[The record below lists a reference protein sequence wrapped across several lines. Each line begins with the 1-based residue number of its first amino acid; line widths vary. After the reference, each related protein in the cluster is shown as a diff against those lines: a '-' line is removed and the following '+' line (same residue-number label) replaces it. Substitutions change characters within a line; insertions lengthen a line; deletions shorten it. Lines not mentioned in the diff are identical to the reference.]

1 MEQATRPARWKILIA
16 FAVIYFVWGSTYL
29 FIRIGVREVPPFL
42 LAGARFTIAGGALY
56 LWMRFQGVP
65 SPSRREWAGATA
77 LGTLMFLIDYGC
89 LFWAEQRVPSGVAA
103 VVLATI
109 PVFITLLEITFLR
122 TARLTS
128 RLSLGL
134 LVGILGVVVL
144 MNHSFGLREQ
154 PINWA
159 GASALLISA
168 VGWSV
173 GTVLSRKLQ
182 LPNSKAM
189 SAAAQMLTGGL
200 QLFVLAAISG
210 EFNRFRPHAVSWQ
223 GWFSL
228 VYLII
233 AGSLIGFTAYVWLL
247 HYESPTVVGTYAYVN
262 PLVAVTLGYLVGGE
276 ALGRRT
282 ALGTALV
289 LVSVAIIT
297 TMRRS
302 APEAS
307 VAPGPAG
314 AESMA
319 CPSAD

>member
-1 MEQATRPARWKILIA
+1 METATRPARWKILIA
-16 FAVIYFVWGSTYL
+16 FAVIYFVWGSTFL
-29 FIRIGVREVPPFL
+29 FIRIGVRQVPPFL
-42 LAGARFTIAGGALY
+42 LAAARFTIAGGLLY

-65 SPSRREWAGATA
+65 SPSRREWMGSTA

-109 PVFITLLEITFLR
+109 PVFITLLEIIFLR
-122 TARLTS
+122 TS
-128 RLSLGL
+128 RLSLRLSVGL

-144 MNHSFGLREQ
+144 MNHSFGLREP

-159 GASALLISA
+159 GAIALLVSSA
-168 VGWSV
+168 GWSV
-173 GTVLSRKLQ
+173 GTILSRKLQ
-182 LPNSKAM
+182 LPDSKAM

-200 QLFVLAAISG
+200 QLFVLTAVSG
-210 EFNRFRPHAVSWQ
+210 EFSRFHPQQVSWQ

-276 ALGRRT
+276 ALGLRT

-289 LVSVAIIT
+289 LVSVALIT
-297 TMRRS
+297 TMRPS
-302 APEAS
+302 ARRVP
-307 VAPGPAG
+307 VAPGAAG
-314 AESMA
+314 NQPIVSEA
-319 CPSAD
+319 AD